1 MTDPVANARTL
12 FPTIQI
18 TLVSIVVAL
27 ALQELLSRLPT
38 RRHSSLKFTEA
49 RICCLRTG

>member
-1 MTDPVANARTL
+1 
-12 FPTIQI
+12 
-18 TLVSIVVAL
+18 
-27 ALQELLSRLPT
+27 LLSRLPT